1 MTEPERPNRRA
12 ELALLHALFDLTTE
26 QRDLRLV
33 EVERADRALADA
45 VRRMLA
51 TSDAVAANAAERR
64 PAAAEVE
71 IGRVLG
77 GRFRLLRPLG
87 RGGMGEVYL
96 ARRDDGIEQH
106 VAIKILH
113 GEGLAVTRERARRE
127 QQILARLTHP
137 NIAGLIDAGL
147 TDAGRPWFAMDYV
160 DGERLLEWCNHRAL
174 TLPARVRLFV
184 PIARALQ
191 FAHRNLVLHRDV
203 KPSNILVNQ
212 DGVPV
217 LLDFGIAKVI
227 DAQASAHETQTLALT
242 PAYAA
247 PEQLRG
253 EPATTA
259 SEVYQLG
266 IVLYELASG
275 ISAREA
281 CAHAQADTAALPA
294 PQQAF
299 AACRLRD
306 RARAERL
313 ARLRTSSPQ
322 KLRRELK
329 GDLGRIIA
337 KASAPSPAERY
348 DTVQALAD
356 DLERW
361 LGGIP
366 VSAHR
371 GSWRYRLG
379 KLVRRHKAASA
390 LTAVLALGLLA
401 VSALALDRARREHEQ
416 RVEAERQRERSDA
429 LVDFFRSLFLQA
441 DPDLTATSDITANQL
456 LEGADAALDTRND
469 VDPATRA
476 ALLSEIAAAFYNLG
490 KPRNGLA
497 SAEQAVTLLTP
508 RRADHPGDYLRS
520 VDVAASIYASLGR
533 DGDAVA
539 LTTQALPTARPL
551 RDGDVDWYAKLLS
564 RRGQSQIGIGQAQDA
579 MTDIQAAID
588 EWRRRGAL
596 DGNDGVVARIF
607 LAKLLSG
614 QGDYRPAIDMLREVV
629 EHGAQ
634 SDAMM
639 ESTWLAARNI
649 LGRTLLRVGEH
660 RQAIALLEPALARDE
675 SLFGSESYPAITTRY
690 QLLQCYLGLGEP
702 ERARVF
708 LDQLQQVRPASI
720 AQFGRAKDYVASA
733 TVRYQLATGRFGD
746 AAKQAQQAL
755 DASVGESGTG
765 DLPALL
771 GEAQLQ
777 QGDPRR
783 ALATFARALEK
794 DPASSGGSLRR
805 ASIEDGIGRAHLA
818 LGELDASI
826 AHLSRA
832 AEQFGRAQGADKPDA
847 LRSAIHLLWAQALA
861 TRDPHLLER
870 LDAQRAALVGA
881 LGGEDKLQ
889 IWQFDRLRD
898 RLARQLGQPGVDPA
912 RLGRA
917 EGGLLRVSGAGN
929 VPDYRGLTAF

>member
-1 MTEPERPNRRA
+1 MTEPARRRA
-12 ELALLHALFDLTTE
+12 ELALLHALFDLTPA
-26 QRDLRLV
+26 QRDLRLA
-33 EVERADRALADA
+33 EVEHADRELADA

-51 TSDAVAANAAERR
+51 TSDTVAANQAQMR
-64 PAAAEVE
+64 PAAAEVAA
-71 IGRVLG
+71 GCVLG

-96 ARRDDGIEQH
+96 ARRDDGIDQH

-113 GEGLAVTRERARRE
+113 GEGLAVTRERAHRE

-160 DGERLLEWCNHRAL
+160 DGERLLEWCDHRTL

-184 PIARALQ
+184 QIARALQ

-203 KPSNILVNQ
+203 KPSNILVDH
-212 DGVPV
+212 DGIPV

-227 DAQASAHETQTLALT
+227 DAQAPAHETRTLALT

-266 IVLYELASG
+266 IVLYELTSG

-281 CAHAQADTAALPA
+281 RAHAQADATTVVVPA
-294 PQQAF
+294 PHQAF
-299 AACRLRD
+299 AACWLRD
-306 RARAERL
+306 RAQAERL
-313 ARLRTSSPQ
+313 VRLRASSPQ
-322 KLRRELK
+322 KLRRDLK

-337 KASAPSPAERY
+337 KASAPLPAERY
-348 DTVQALAD
+348 DTAQAFAD

-361 LGGIP
+361 LAGNP

-371 GSWRYRLG
+371 GSWRYRVG

-401 VSALALDRARREHEQ
+401 VSALALDRAQREHEQ

-429 LVDFFRSLFLQA
+429 LVDFFRSLFRQA
-441 DPDLTATSDITANQL
+441 DPDLAGASQIGADQL
-456 LEGADAALDTRND
+456 LERADVALDARND
-469 VDPATRA
+469 VDPSVRA

-490 KPRNGLA
+490 MPRNGLA
-497 SAEQAVTLLTP
+497 AAEQAVTLSTP
-508 RRADHPGDYLRS
+508 RRADNPKDYLRS
-520 VDVAASIYASLGR
+520 VDVASSIYASIGR
-533 DGDAVA
+533 ERDAVD
-539 LTTQALPTARPL
+539 LITQALPTASQV
-551 RDGDVDWYAKLLS
+551 RDDQLDWQAKLMS
-564 RRGQSQIGIGQAQDA
+564 RRSRSRFALGQVREAVADMQAVVE
-579 MTDIQAAID
+579 TL
-588 EWRRRGAL
+588 RRRGAL
-596 DGNDGVVARIF
+596 DGDDGVEARIS
-607 LAKLLSG
+607 LAKFLGS
-614 QGDYRPAIDMLREVV
+614 QGDYRSAVDALREIV
-629 EHGAQ
+629 EHAAG
-634 SDAMM
+634 
-639 ESTWLAARNI
+639 STSRSTRLAARSN
-649 LGRTLLRVGEH
+649 LGMNLLGAGEY
-660 RQAIALLEPALARDE
+660 RQAAAVLEPALAE
-675 SLFGSESYPAITTRY
+675 SGSLYGPESYPAIVLHY
-690 QLLQCYLGLGEP
+690 LLLRSHLALGEP

-708 LDQLQQVRPASI
+708 LDHLQKVRPASV
-720 AQFGRAKDYVASA
+720 AQFARAKEYIASA
-733 TVRYQLATGRFGD
+733 GIRYQLATGRFGD
-746 AAKQAQQAL
+746 AASQAQQAL
-755 DASVGESGTG
+755 DASEADADTGE
-765 DLPALL
+765 LHRLL

-783 ALATFARALEK
+783 ALATFARASEK
-794 DPASSGGSLRR
+794 DTALNNPLRI

-818 LGELDASI
+818 LGELDEAI

-832 AEQFGRAQGADKPDA
+832 AEPFRRLQGTDTPDA
-847 LRSAIHLLWAQALA
+847 LRVAVHLLWAQALA
-861 TRDPHLLER
+861 TRDPDLLEC

-881 LGGEDKLQ
+881 LGGEDRLQ

-898 RLARQLGQPGVDPA
+898 RLAHQLGRPGIDPD
-912 RLGRA
+912 RLARA
-917 EGGLLRVSGAGN
+917 ERGLLRVSGTGK
-929 VPDYRGLTAF
+929 VPDHRGVGTF